1 MSDAS
6 LTYRSSGVDVEAN
19 LEANRRI
26 QSYIRRTYTDR
37 VLTRGGLF
45 GGAVRLA
52 GLADPPNRSYLA
64 GRLVTAEGGSPEQ
77 GSRRIA
83 RSCRRRWLPDA
94 EPIAFLDYLAA
105 ARLEADR
112 AADLVGL
119 FSETFCSAPQI
130 PIIGGETAEMP
141 DVFQQGAWEV
151 VGAIF
156 AVGEA
161 GAERPAKAKAR
172 AEVDLSTLREL
183 EQPALVFSMDG
194 VGTKTKIGVSTGRTA
209 GLAEDIIHHCLDD
222 ILCQGARGIGFMLY
236 LGCHER
242 DERLVAPVVQAA
254 ERCCRSNG
262 MVLLEHLIAEKPDLY
277 RPGEIDVCGTI
288 VGAVDARRLIQ
299 GREIRPGDM
308 LLGLPSSGLHTNG
321 YTLARK
327 ALLERGG
334 LSLDQHP
341 EELGTTVGQAL
352 LEPHMNYA
360 PLVLPLLE
368 DAEGEGAIKGI
379 AHITGGGLKD
389 NLERIL
395 PATVRAEIRIDSWKP
410 PPIFQMI
417 RRCANIP
424 LEDPVGKGMYES
436 FNMGI
441 GLVLVAAPEHVERI
455 QRRVRCGDREAVVIG
470 RVLGCEGDSAAGGV
484 RSGGVRAGG
493 SQADGAESRR
503 AGSGGARTEGRSP
516 QTKQPEQ
523 RVRLL

>member
-1 MSDAS
+1 MSDES
-6 LTYRSSGVDVEAN
+6 LTYRASGVDVEAN

-26 QSYIRRTYTDR
+26 QAYARRTYTER
-37 VLTRGGLF
+37 VLTRGGLV
-45 GGAVRLA
+45 GGALRLS
-52 GLADPPNRSYLA
+52 GLPQLKERLQLT
-64 GRLVTAEGGSPEQ
+64 GRLIAARADGPEQ
-77 GSRRIA
+77 AGEQIA
-83 RSCRRRWLPDA
+83 RSCRSRLSARTEAL
-94 EPIAFLDYLAA
+94 AFLDYLAA
-105 ARLEADR
+105 AALDSGT
-112 AADLVGL
+112 AADVVGL
-119 FSETFCSAPQI
+119 FSEVFAAEPKI

-151 VGAIF
+151 VGALF
-156 AVGEA
+156 AA
-161 GAERPAKAKAR
+161 GTEQEDAAGWIDFSA
-172 AEVDLSTLREL
+172 LQGY

-194 VGTKTKIGVSTGRTA
+194 VGTKTKIGVRTGRTA

-222 ILCQGARGIGFMLY
+222 ILCQGARGIGFLLY
-236 LGCHER
+236 LGCHDR

-277 RPGEIDVCGTI
+277 RSREIDVCGTI

-334 LSLDQHP
+334 LSLDQHA

-395 PATVRAEIRIDSWKP
+395 PATVRAEIRIDSWTP
-410 PPIFQMI
+410 PPIFQLI

-441 GLVLVAAPEHVERI
+441 GLVLVAAPEHVQRI
-455 QRRVRCGDREAVVIG
+455 QRRIRCGGREAVVIG
-470 RVLGCEGDSAAGGV
+470 RVLGCEGDSAT
-484 RSGGVRAGG
+484 
-493 SQADGAESRR
+493 
-503 AGSGGARTEGRSP
+503 GGARTEGRSP
-516 QTKQPEQ
+516 QSRQPEQ